1 MEWETIEPMSRAF
14 VKDQDAPDELPERP
28 VSPNPNFVTP
38 RGLRLIDEK
47 LEALRRDLAHAQHD
61 GDRGAIALA
70 SRDLRYWTQ
79 RRTSAQVVEPP
90 KRATAV
96 AFTTAV
102 TIRRGDGRQQ
112 RFAIVGED
120 EADPAKGSIAYSSPM
135 ARALLGKS
143 KGDFAEFQ
151 GGEVEIVALEAVDP
165 EG

>member
-1 MEWETIEPMSRAF
+1 MSRAF
-14 VKDQDAPDELPERP
+14 VKDQDEATEELPERP
-28 VSPNPNFVTP
+28 ISPNPNFVTP
-38 RGLRLIDEK
+38 SGLRLIDEK
-47 LEALRRDLAHAQHD
+47 FEVLRRELAHAQHES
-61 GDRGAIALA
+61 DRSAIALA

-90 KRATAV
+90 KQAKTV
-96 AFTTAV
+96 AFATAV

-120 EADPAKGSIAYSSPM
+120 ETDPAKGSIAYSSPM

-143 KGDFAEFQ
+143 LGDFVEFQ
-151 GGEVEIVALEAVDP
+151 GGEMEIVALEAIGP